1 MAAFLPARSAEH
13 GCSEPALPLQVMES
27 WRKVLKNVR
36 PRAFQIQLQDVRIY
50 ATETYGYVTCVEVID
65 ADDSKG
71 RIAATNVF
79 EVQDGRWV
87 ITHHHGAP
95 TRLSF

>member
-1 MAAFLPARSAEH
+1 
-13 GCSEPALPLQVMES
+13 MES
-27 WRKVLKNVR
+27 WKKVLKNVR
-36 PRAFQIQLQDVRIY
+36 PRAFNIILEDVRIY

-79 EVQDGRWV
+79 EEHPRGSHSDDGEGLKGHPSV
-87 ITHHHGAP
+87 FITG
-95 TRLSF
+95 

>member
-1 MAAFLPARSAEH
+1 
-13 GCSEPALPLQVMES
+13 MES

-36 PRAFQIQLQDVRIY
+36 PRAFQIQLEDVRIY
-50 ATETYGYVTCVEVID
+50 ATDTFGYVTCVEVID

-79 EVQDGRWV
+79 EVQGGRWV

-95 TRLSF
+95 TRLAF

>member
-1 MAAFLPARSAEH
+1 
-13 GCSEPALPLQVMES
+13 LQVMES
-27 WRKVLKNVR
+27 WKKVLKNVR
-36 PRAFQIQLQDVRIY
+36 PRAFNIILEDVRIY

-79 EVQDGRWV
+79 EKQEGKWV

-95 TRLSF
+95 TRLAF